1 MAKLRILYGI
11 QGTGNGHLSR
21 ARLVAEQLRK
31 QGVQVQYL
39 ISGRDQK
46 SLFDMEMFGDY
57 WHREGLTLQSSNGR
71 VDTTSTF
78 RELRMKQFMR
88 DVRALKVEAFDVV
101 VCDYEPVTAWAAR
114 LSKVPCVGIG
124 HQYGL
129 GGQAPRAGLD
139 PALAVLL
146 RYFAPVDHRIGLHW
160 QPYDNHIAPPIVDT
174 NMRVTPKTGRVV
186 VYLPWEQQNK
196 VTAML
201 KRLRGYDFV
210 QFSGSLQDGQS
221 GNVHLRKANLKGFK
235 AELCGAR
242 GVICNAGFEL
252 VSESLFLGKPVLVK
266 PIAGQGEQLS
276 NAVALEQAGLGR
288 CMAELDLSCIADWL
302 ARPITL
308 NSQPYPDVAGQFT
321 RWLLA
326 GDWGNPSEFT
336 ESLWGGDLAAMR
348 HDQFAAH

>member
-1 MAKLRILYGI
+1 MRILYGI

-21 ARLVAEQLRK
+21 ARLVAEQLRA
-31 QGVQVQYL
+31 QGAQVQYL

-46 SLFDMEMFGDY
+46 SLFDMGIFGDY
-57 WHREGLTLQSSNGR
+57 WHREGLTVQSSNGR
-71 VDTTSTF
+71 VDTASTF
-78 RELRMKQFMR
+78 RELRMTQFMR

-114 LSKVPCVGIG
+114 LAKVPCVGIG

-139 PALAVLL
+139 PTLAVLL

-174 NMRVTPKTGRVV
+174 NMRVTSKTGRIV
-186 VYLPWEQQNK
+186 VYLPWEQQSK
-196 VTAML
+196 VTALL
-201 KRLRGYDFV
+201 KRLRGYEFV

-266 PIAGQGEQLS
+266 PIAGQGEQMS

-288 CMAELDLSCIADWL
+288 RMAELDLSCIANWL
-302 ARPITL
+302 ARPNKL
-308 NSQPYPDVAGQFT
+308 ESQPYPDVANHFSQ
-321 RWLLA
+321 WLLA
-326 GDWGNPSEFT
+326 GDWNNPSDLT
-336 ESLWGGDLAAMR
+336 EKLWDGLADLR
-348 HDQFAAH
+348 HNQLTTF